1 MQQNKTYVHVCAYRY
16 AAIAASII
24 CIIYYIHI
32 QIITARVKSNFKIIK
47 LLSISCKLGS
57 NVVLHT
63 NHHGMQHCGAVNS
76 VLTEKVILK
85 PHKNGVEKS
94 IIMTAAMLG

>member
-1 MQQNKTYVHVCAYRY
+1 MHQLQPALYALFITYTIHVCT
-16 AAIAASII
+16 
-24 CIIYYIHI
+24 
-32 QIITARVKSNFKIIK
+32 QIIIARVKGNFKIIK

-63 NHHGMQHCGAVNS
+63 NHHSMQHCGAVNS

>member
-1 MQQNKTYVHVCAYRY
+1 M
-16 AAIAASII
+16 
-24 CIIYYIHI
+24 
-32 QIITARVKSNFKIIK
+32 
-47 LLSISCKLGS
+47 L
-57 NVVLHT
+57 LHT
-63 NHHGMQHCGAVNS
+63 NHHRMQHCGAVNS